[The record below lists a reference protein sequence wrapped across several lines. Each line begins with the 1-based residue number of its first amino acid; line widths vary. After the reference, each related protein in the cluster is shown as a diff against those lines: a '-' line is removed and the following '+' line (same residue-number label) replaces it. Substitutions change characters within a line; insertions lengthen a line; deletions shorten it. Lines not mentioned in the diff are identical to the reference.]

1 MSRKGFLPSTKTLIF
16 KSSYSGQIGMQGS
29 DAMDMFIDPLSVF
42 GSERHPAL
50 QEVLKQIDKTKK
62 SRGEYLRK
70 MRELQGD

>member
-1 MSRKGFLPSTKTLIF
+1 MWHLWAYLDFF
-16 KSSYSGQIGMQGS
+16 GMDSVQGN

>member
-1 MSRKGFLPSTKTLIF
+1 MDSV
-16 KSSYSGQIGMQGS
+16 QGN